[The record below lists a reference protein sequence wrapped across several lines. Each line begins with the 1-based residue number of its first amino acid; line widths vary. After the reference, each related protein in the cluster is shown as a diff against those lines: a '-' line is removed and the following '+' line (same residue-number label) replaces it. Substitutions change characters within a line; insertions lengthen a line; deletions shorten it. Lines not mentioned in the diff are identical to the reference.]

1 MLCIQRKAVGLGLHN
16 IQKASR
22 LGNEKEITL
31 VLSISASG
39 EATLRTIRQS
49 HRIQRHLTKL
59 SGSGGCQPCDKLSS
73 ILSTSCTHPVISF
86 GQPLFKSTSTNLLF
100 LEFIITCS
108 EAERGWG
115 VVVIELLCQHI
126 EIYFIIIQKLLFAS
140 SGMKKYRYV
149 SYYLDVLIHVMFVTR
164 QGRWCLPRLSHPLI
178 STGCLLHLFNF
189 LSSRI

>member
-59 SGSGGCQPCDKLSS
+59 SGSGGCQPCDKLST
-73 ILSTSCTHPVISF
+73 ILSTSYTRPVIRF
-86 GQPLFKSTSTNLLF
+86 WQPLFKSTSTNLLL
-100 LEFIITCS
+100 LEFIIVSIDTCLLRQHK
-108 EAERGWG
+108 EVWKGEGA
-115 VVVIELLCQHI
+115 IELLCQHI
-126 EIYFIIIQKLLFAS
+126 EIYFLIIQKLLFAS

-149 SYYLDVLIHVMFVTR
+149 SYYLDVLFHVMFVTR

-178 STGCLLHLFNF
+178 STGCLLH
-189 LSSRI
+189 